1 MQGNH
6 GRNLT
11 SGRVINMDLDQCR
24 IPQQFST
31 GHDSSFN
38 LRCEVPLYILSL
50 GPPRIGRPVGSID
63 CVNRPFVSLLH

>member
-11 SGRVINMDLDQCR
+11 SGRVTNMDLDQCR
-24 IPQQFST
+24 FSQQFSS
-31 GHDSSFN
+31 GHDSSSN
-38 LRCEVPLYILSL
+38 LKCEVALYMLSL

-63 CVNRPFVSLLH
+63 CVNRPSVSL